1 MKYTFHI
8 FAKKFRQI
16 KLTIPG
22 RNVRLFNI
30 EKERMD
36 IIMNDENKK
45 LFFDDDSD
53 FTATIT
59 VTDENSNEIEAEI
72 VASVEIE
79 ELEREFVALLPIETP
94 DDMEENEALILE
106 YSEDEDGEPVFAPIE
121 DEEVFSIVS
130 EAFDQFFADLI
141 VEEEEEEESE
151 DYLDNLQI
159 LPGVSIKKD

>member
-1 MKYTFHI
+1 MKYTFHF

-16 KLTIPG
+16 SQIKLTIPG
-22 RNVRLFNI
+22 SNVRLLNI

-59 VTDENSNEIEAEI
+59 VTDENNNEIEAEI

-79 ELEREFVALLPIETP
+79 ELEREFVALLP
-94 DDMEENEALILE
+94 
-106 YSEDEDGEPVFAPIE
+106 
-121 DEEVFSIVS
+121 
-130 EAFDQFFADLI
+130 
-141 VEEEEEEESE
+141 
-151 DYLDNLQI
+151 
-159 LPGVSIKKD
+159 